1 MYKALRDRGQV
12 FQGLLARV
20 SFPATLAWHGNA
32 LSATAEVVT
41 GNFFQVLGV
50 SPALGRLLLPA
61 DDAPTQTPVVVL
73 SHGYWVAHL
82 GADPNV
88 LNSQVLLNGKPAL
101 VVGIAPR
108 GFRSLLTGRDPDFF
122 APLSTMPAISEGWD
136 KNDQPDAYWLNVL
149 GRLRPG
155 ISRARA
161 DAMLLPLYRAVQQ
174 DELARM
180 KDVSADVRQKILAKP
195 LNVQPAAQ
203 GFNALRA
210 QWQTPLA
217 VLMVMVGLVLLIA
230 CANVANLL
238 LARATARQRE
248 IAIRLAIGASRWRL
262 VRQLMAESGIL
273 ALAGGLVG
281 LLLSESLTEG
291 LLGLL
296 PADAAGGWL
305 GAQLSLRLFCYGL
318 ALALL
323 TGLLFGLAP
332 ALQAMRTGVAPALK
346 EQSTGIS
353 SGGSRS
359 RFRQALIVLQVA
371 ISMLLLVG
379 AGLFTR
385 SLLNLLHT
393 DPGFRAD
400 RLVTF
405 TIDPSLSGYSLDRRL
420 ALFREMREKLAALS
434 GVKST
439 ASAEL
444 VPLGGWNWGDGVKA
458 PDSRN
463 ASGKYAD
470 CQENSVSPGYF
481 HTLGIPLV
489 AGREFNAGD
498 GAVAAKVAIVNQTFA
513 RFLYEGADPVG
524 RTIQIGSTN
533 ADALIVGVVKDS
545 RYSDLR
551 EQPVRI
557 LYVPFEQGTGDFTRQ
572 SAFFVR
578 TDGDERNTIAAVR
591 SVVKRLDAN
600 LPLDRLISMK
610 LLIDESIY
618 TDRLMATLAIAFGLL
633 AALLAAVGLYG
644 IVSYS
649 VSRRTREFG
658 IRLALGAAPESLLLF
673 VMREVGWLIGAG
685 VAVGLPA
692 SYMLAR
698 LAESQFYG
706 IGAHDPWALAGA
718 ALAIVIVGL
727 FAGLAPALRAMR
739 IQPVLAL
746 RYE

>member
-1 MYKALRDRGQV
+1 MWSGDRGRSETRR
-12 FQGLLARV
+12 AI
-20 SFPATLAWHGNA
+20 TL
-32 LSATAEVVT
+32 
-41 GNFFQVLGV
+41 
-50 SPALGRLLLPA
+50 
-61 DDAPTQTPVVVL
+61 
-73 SHGYWVAHL
+73 
-82 GADPNV
+82 
-88 LNSQVLLNGKPAL
+88 
-101 VVGIAPR
+101 
-108 GFRSLLTGRDPDFF
+108 
-122 APLSTMPAISEGWD
+122 
-136 KNDQPDAYWLNVL
+136 
-149 GRLRPG
+149 
-155 ISRARA
+155 
-161 DAMLLPLYRAVQQ
+161 
-174 DELARM
+174 
-180 KDVSADVRQKILAKP
+180 
-195 LNVQPAAQ
+195 
-203 GFNALRA
+203 
-210 QWQTPLA
+210 
-217 VLMVMVGLVLLIA
+217 
-230 CANVANLL
+230 
-238 LARATARQRE
+238 
-248 IAIRLAIGASRWRL
+248 
-262 VRQLMAESGIL
+262 
-273 ALAGGLVG
+273 
-281 LLLSESLTEG
+281 
-291 LLGLL
+291 
-296 PADAAGGWL
+296 
-305 GAQLSLRLFCYGL
+305 
-318 ALALL
+318 
-323 TGLLFGLAP
+323 
-332 ALQAMRTGVAPALK
+332 
-346 EQSTGIS
+346 
-353 SGGSRS
+353 
-359 RFRQALIVLQVA
+359 RF
-371 ISMLLLVG
+371 
-379 AGLFTR
+379 
-385 SLLNLLHT
+385 
-393 DPGFRAD
+393 
-400 RLVTF
+400 
-405 TIDPSLSGYSLDRRL
+405 
-420 ALFREMREKLAALS
+420 
-434 GVKST
+434 
-439 ASAEL
+439 
-444 VPLGGWNWGDGVKA
+444 
-458 PDSRN
+458 
-463 ASGKYAD
+463 
-470 CQENSVSPGYF
+470 
-481 HTLGIPLV
+481 
-489 AGREFNAGD
+489 
-498 GAVAAKVAIVNQTFA
+498 
-513 RFLYEGADPVG
+513 ADPVG